1 MRIELLIASFVVMI
15 VGLIISGMIGS
26 LILAVGIMLFLYTVF
41 SREEARE
48 AGPAKYVEPDY
59 YQEPPHQD
67 KKQTRPT
74 EYQEEPKPT
83 RKRNVDRAEKELRAW
98 SPGKRGKRCP
108 NCGSTSNPSDA
119 RFCADCGSKI

>member
-15 VGLIISGMIGS
+15 LGLILSGMIGS

-41 SREEARE
+41 SREEARKVE
-48 AGPAKYVEPDY
+48 PARYVEPEY
-59 YQEPPHQD
+59 YQEPPRQER
-67 KKQTRPT
+67 KKTRPR
-74 EYQEEPKPT
+74 EYEDEHKPS
-83 RKRNVDRAEKELRAW
+83 RKRNVDRAERELRAW

-108 NCGSTSNPSDA
+108 NCGSTSNPPDA